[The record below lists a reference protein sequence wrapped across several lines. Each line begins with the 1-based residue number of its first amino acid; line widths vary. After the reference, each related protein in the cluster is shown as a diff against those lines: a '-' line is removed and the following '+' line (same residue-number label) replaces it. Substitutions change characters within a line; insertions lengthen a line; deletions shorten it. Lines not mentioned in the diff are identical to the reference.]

1 MTIGWSPGVRDTAV
15 RGLASLLF
23 RNAWRESAARPALAS
38 RLQDSLADP
47 NPVVRLQ
54 AAEAARVLHLDN
66 NPDDQALALHELLVA
81 ERNHVVR
88 AKFLGGIV
96 QLMGIAPAAVDAI
109 LDDLLGPGAEGI
121 EDSDPS
127 RSYYV
132 DALAYLCM
140 VSDTPYAAQT
150 VKDMF
155 QRAPE
160 RADLLV
166 DLIHNSRDYMRST
179 AGEVRD
185 RAIPLIGTAVAA
197 SLASIKT
204 EHADGSRVPTPV
216 PEQDDTALRGAV
228 QILHAVA
235 QELYFS
241 SGAYDG
247 KQGRDVPTPQDLE
260 AFAELACPI
269 LRDCASLGIAQCIDY
284 AAQTVIFLSSVDEA
298 GALSTLSEIIPLHGS
313 YSSDSLAAGRVV
325 PYLRQLAS
333 TSRPLVLDDPA
344 GMAAFRHLLAAFAAG
359 GNEDALEL
367 AYNFS
372 SVFR

>member
-1 MTIGWSPGVRDTAV
+1 MTIGWSPGVRDTAT

-23 RNAWRESAARPALAS
+23 RSAWRESAAQPALAS
-38 RLQDSLADP
+38 RLQDALTDP

-54 AAEAARVLHLDN
+54 AAEAARVLRLDN
-66 NPDDQALALHELLVA
+66 SPEDQALALHELLVA
-81 ERNHVVR
+81 ERSPVVR
-88 AKFLGGIV
+88 AKLLGGIV
-96 QLMGIAPAAVDAI
+96 HLMGIAPEAVDAI
-109 LDDLLGPGAEGI
+109 LDDLLGPGAQGL
-121 EDSDPS
+121 DDFGPS
-127 RSYYV
+127 RSYFV

-140 VSDTPYAAQT
+140 VRETPYAAQT
-150 VKDMF
+150 VKDMV

-160 RADLLV
+160 RADVLV
-166 DLIHNSRDYMRST
+166 ELVHNSRDYMRST

-197 SLASIKT
+197 SLASIDT
-204 EHADGSRVPTPV
+204 EHADGSQTQPPV
-216 PEQDDTALRGAV
+216 PEEDNTALRGAV
-228 QILHAVA
+228 LILHAVA

-241 SGAYDG
+241 SGAYDS
-247 KQGRDVPTPQDLE
+247 KQGPDVPTPQDLE
-260 AFAELACPI
+260 AFAGLACPV

-284 AAQTVIFLSSVDEA
+284 AAQTIIFLSSVDEA
-298 GALSTLSEIIPLHGS
+298 RSLSMLSEIIPLHGS

-333 TSRPLVLDDPA
+333 TNRALVLNDPD

-359 GNEDALEL
+359 GSEDALEL